1 MFAHGSLRA
10 RHGAG
15 SARLFV
21 LALVAALGMAHAL
34 PASAPAQVA
43 PAQVAPALLSGPPLT
58 PVATALAS
66 PHVPGVVLVGFY
78 SGVSRARQHAIER
91 TAGAYQIRHLGPPI
105 KPVGHGSVTGA
116 EFLEPIALRV
126 PDAELESALGTL
138 LADPAVAYAEP
149 DYLQTADATPNDP
162 SFSLQWG
169 DSNTGQAI
177 PTQGAD
183 KKRILEASWPP
194 CLQR

>member
-1 MFAHGSLRA
+1 MRGNNGGRRMFAHGSLRA
-10 RHGAG
+10 RHGAR

-21 LALVAALGMAHAL
+21 LALVASLLMAHAL
-34 PASAPAQVA
+34 PASASAPMA
-43 PAQVAPALLSGPPLT
+43 PAPVPGPPLT

-91 TAGAYQIRHLGPPI
+91 AAGAYRIRHLGPPI
-105 KPVGHGSVTGA
+105 KPVGHGRVTGA

-138 LADPAVAYAEP
+138 LADPAV
-149 DYLQTADATPNDP
+149 
-162 SFSLQWG
+162 
-169 DSNTGQAI
+169 
-177 PTQGAD
+177 
-183 KKRILEASWPP
+183 
-194 CLQR
+194 

>member
-1 MFAHGSLRA
+1 MGGQGSPQERPGSRTSQSSLRATFQRVQRPTPSPAGPTLRISAGWQSRIAHSESRAGEIGGRRMITHGSLRA

-78 SGVSRARQHAIER
+78 SGVSRARQHA
-91 TAGAYQIRHLGPPI
+91 
-105 KPVGHGSVTGA
+105 
-116 EFLEPIALRV
+116 
-126 PDAELESALGTL
+126 
-138 LADPAVAYAEP
+138 
-149 DYLQTADATPNDP
+149 
-162 SFSLQWG
+162 
-169 DSNTGQAI
+169 
-177 PTQGAD
+177 
-183 KKRILEASWPP
+183 
-194 CLQR
+194 